1 MHVQWTYRRIALSLM
16 AVSLVVVTPAQRLS
30 AADAPGPV
38 VLRVSSAPDDDL
50 TPVLWADKAG
60 LFRQAGLSVI
70 VTRASNGAAVAAAVV
85 GGALDIG
92 KSSILPIVLAHAR
105 NVPLTIVAPGGL
117 HHSPLENGLLV
128 ARDSSVRTARDLE
141 GKVVSVPAL
150 NDLQW
155 LSMQAWID
163 ANGGN
168 SKRVSFVE
176 APGTAVGL
184 ALDAGRIAAGTLANP
199 VFGQDMATGRYR
211 NIGNPL
217 EAVAKTLMISAWFA
231 NADFVA
237 KNGDTVRKFGEI
249 MNRAEAYVGTH
260 PEETAP
266 LIAAFSGIDPATI
279 RALPRSA
286 YPSTLDPALVQPL
299 IDVAAKYGSIPAAFD
314 ARELFSPSAY
324 RK

>member
-1 MHVQWTYRRIALSLM
+1 MHIQRILRRSVLGVLAVALGVLS
-16 AVSLVVVTPAQRLS
+16 PALRLS
-30 AADAPGPV
+30 AADAPAPM

-60 LFRQAGLSVI
+60 LFRQAGLAVV

-117 HHSPLENGLLV
+117 HHSPLENGILV
-128 ARDSSVRTARDLE
+128 ARDSPIRTAHDLE

-176 APGTAVGL
+176 APGTSVGL

-211 NIGNPL
+211 NIGQPL
-217 EAVAKTLMISAWFA
+217 EAIAKTLMISAWFA
-231 NADFVA
+231 NVDFVA
-237 KNGDTVRKFGEI
+237 KNGDAVKKFGEI
-249 MNRAEAYVGTH
+249 MNRAEAYVGAH
-260 PEETAP
+260 PDETAP

-286 YPSTLDPALVQPL
+286 YPATLEPALVQPL
-299 IDVAAKYGSIPAAFD
+299 IDTAAKYGSIPAPFD
-314 ARELFSPSAY
+314 ARELFSQYAY